1 MPRLIAAMILVSLS
15 LAETAAQA
23 EEIARRVPL
32 NPIKFETTDWP
43 WWRGTDRNGHAS
55 PDQTPPLS
63 WDAEKNVV
71 WKAPVPGRG
80 HGSPIVVGDRV
91 FLATASVDTNEQ
103 SVIAYDRGNGRQL
116 WKTDLHI
123 SVPPKKMNKKATMA
137 SSTPAC
143 DSERIFINFLHDG
156 AVYTTALSLDGNQIW
171 QTRITDY
178 QIHQGYGSS
187 PALYDNLVIVSADN
201 KLGGKVAALD
211 RQNGKIV
218 WEHRRPK
225 DPNYP
230 SPVILKAAGRD
241 QLFLTGLNLISSF
254 DPKTGEKLWEH
265 PGATTECVTSTVTDG
280 KLVFT
285 TGGYPKDHIS
295 AFKADGSQKE
305 PVWENKTRA
314 YVPSMLI
321 SDGHLYAVLDA
332 GIAMCWKVDTGEE
345 LWKERLGGKFTSS
358 PVLVGENIFVTDEEG
373 RTHIFKASPDG
384 FESVGENKL
393 GDEAF
398 ATPVICGDRIYTRVA
413 HRKGYTRLEMLYC
426 LGNE

>member
-1 MPRLIAAMILVSLS
+1 MPRLITALFVLSNSL
-15 LAETAAQA
+15 TFVTVQR
-23 EEIARRVPL
+23 EEIVRRVPL
-32 NPIKFETTDWP
+32 TPIKFEKTDWP
-43 WWRGTDRNGHAS
+43 WWRGAERNGHAAA
-55 PDQTPPLS
+55 DQTPPHS

-80 HGSPIVVGDRV
+80 HGSPIVVGNRI
-91 FLATASVDTNEQ
+91 FLATAAVDTHVQ
-103 SVIAYDRGNGRQL
+103 SVICYARASGKQV
-116 WKTDLHI
+116 WKTDIHTSI
-123 SVPPKKMNKKATMA
+123 PPKKMNKKATMA

-143 DSERIFINFLHDG
+143 DGERVFINFLHDG

-171 QTRITDY
+171 QTKITDY

-187 PALYDNLVIVSADN
+187 PALYDKLVIVSADN

-218 WEHRRPK
+218 WEHSRPK

-230 SPVILKAAGRD
+230 SPIILHAAGRD

-280 KLVFT
+280 NLVFT
-285 TGGYPKDHIS
+285 SGGYPKDHIA

-321 SDGHLYAVLDA
+321 SNGHLYAVLDA
-332 GIAMCWKVDTGEE
+332 GIAMCWKVETGEE
-345 LWKERLGGKFTSS
+345 LWKERLGGTFTSS
-358 PVLVGENIFVTDEEG
+358 PVLVGENIFVTSEDG
-373 RTHIFKASPDG
+373 KTHIFKASPDG
-384 FESVGENKL
+384 FESVGENEL
-393 GDEAF
+393 GDEVF
-398 ATPVICGDRIYTRVA
+398 ATPVFCGNRIYTRVA
-413 HRKGYTRLEMLYC
+413 HRNGDSRQEMLYC
-426 LGNE
+426 LGK